1 MSSDRTP
8 VEQLIIETTAAIN
21 ARGLYGPNHPSLIAA
36 IDRVVRRLEEFLAA
50 GGREEVTFVIVGDEL
65 LVDQNPLRK
74 DSLFLRHFVTSLKR
88 RSVERLTLAR
98 GLPSEEIGRF
108 IDAMSGSFTPSSSPH
123 LVVGRVEV
131 AFRDEKSGN
140 RERREEPQGEGIT
153 AEKVQ
158 RAKEAFTRFRSEKS
172 VAIGQLED
180 LVAGLV
186 QSLARSTRSM
196 LPLARLKDHDEYTFV
211 HSINVS
217 ILVMAMARWHG
228 FSNDQIR
235 SMGLAGMLH
244 DIGKLAVPIDVLNK
258 PGKLEGQEWNL
269 MSSHAERGSWSLA
282 SAPSTPPLAV
292 VVAYEHHLRYDG
304 QPNYPIL
311 STPRRPNLVSQM
323 TSIADTFDAIC
334 TIRPYQQAQSRG
346 AALEILRKRAG
357 TFHDPFLIA
366 NFELMLR
373 EHP

>member
-8 VEQLIIETTAAIN
+8 VEQLIVETTAAIN
-21 ARGLYGPNHPSLIAA
+21 ARGLYGPNHPSLAAA
-36 IDRVVRRLEEFLAA
+36 IERVVTRLEEFLAA
-50 GGREEVTFVIVGDEL
+50 SGRDEVTFVIVGDEL
-65 LVDQNPLRK
+65 LVDQSPLRK
-74 DSLFLRHFVTSLKR
+74 DSLFLRHFVASLKR

-98 GLPSEEIGRF
+98 GLPADEIGRF
-108 IDAMSGSFTPSSSPH
+108 IEAMSGGFTPSSTPH
-123 LVVGRVEV
+123 LIVGRVEV
-131 AFRDEKSGN
+131 AFLDEESGDRDAGRPED
-140 RERREEPQGEGIT
+140 EGLT
-153 AEKVQ
+153 AERVE
-158 RAKEAFTRFRSEKS
+158 RAKEAFTRFRTEKS

-186 QSLARSTRSM
+186 ESLARSTRSM
-196 LPLARLKDHDEYTFV
+196 LPLARLKNHDEYTFI

-217 ILVMAMARWHG
+217 ILVMAIARWHG
-228 FSNDQIR
+228 FPNEQIQT
-235 SMGLAGMLH
+235 MGLAGMLH
-244 DIGKLAVPIDVLNK
+244 DIGKLAVPLEVLNK
-258 PGKLEGQEWNL
+258 PGKLEGEEWAV

-282 SAPSTPPLAV
+282 AAPSSPPLAV

-304 QPNYPIL
+304 KPNYPVL
-311 STPRRPNLVSQM
+311 SVPRRPNLVSQM

-334 TIRPYQQAQSRG
+334 TLRPYQQAQSRG

-357 TFHDPFLIA
+357 SFHDPFLIA